1 MVIAYPILKPF
12 YRLYAHAAIV
22 VGAFPE
28 AGLVVVEVYRAV
40 GADAPVPLAVG
51 VVDEVGF
58 YKIPTA

>member
-22 VGAFPE
+22 IGAFPE
-28 AGLVVVEVYRAV
+28 AGFVVGGVHFAV

-51 VVDEVGF
+51 VVDEPVFGER
-58 YKIPTA
+58 PTT